1 MRVVTFR
8 PKYDMD
14 LLLTRGVIGSL
25 YEKAVGLSPL
35 ECFYGYSQRSIC
47 GELHNMSIY
56 TIYALSNYFMGALGF
71 AEMDIIEVEIPESEG
86 TKLYNPG
93 VDEMFYFGRIKK
105 EWVVSYLRF
114 EDYVTEPV
122 HHENAL
128 LYSNHVLRDD
138 TYRMCYS
145 PSVVF
150 NGHGHG
156 DCVECMRSSELL
168 AGVEDVSI
176 QRDYVQGGLWKLF
189 VKYVYAIKHGLKM
202 TDIPTVSYKTAHTEL
217 PEKVDPALIVGF
229 NMCKDSLI
237 KDNGVVIFDTNLKYK
252 ERLAYVN

>member
-1 MRVVTFR
+1 MRVVVFC
-8 PKYDMD
+8 PKSDTD
-14 LLLTRGVIGSL
+14 LLLTRGIIGSL
-25 YEKAVGLSPL
+25 DETAVESLPTERFHGCSLKCIS
-35 ECFYGYSQRSIC
+35 GV
-47 GELHNMSIY
+47 LHNMSIY
-56 TIYALSNYFMGALGF
+56 TIYTLSSHYMGALGF
-71 AEMDIIEVEIPESEG
+71 AEMDIVEVEVPESEVTILHTPVMG
-86 TKLYNPG
+86 TE
-93 VDEMFYFGRIKK
+93 VYFERIKK

-128 LYSNHVLRDD
+128 LYSNHVLRND

-168 AGVEDVSI
+168 ADVEDVSI
-176 QRDYVQGGLWKLF
+176 QRDYVQEGLWKLF

-202 TDIPTVSYKTAHTEL
+202 NDIHTISYKTAHEML

-237 KDNGVVIFDTNLKYK
+237 KDNEVVIFDTNLEYN